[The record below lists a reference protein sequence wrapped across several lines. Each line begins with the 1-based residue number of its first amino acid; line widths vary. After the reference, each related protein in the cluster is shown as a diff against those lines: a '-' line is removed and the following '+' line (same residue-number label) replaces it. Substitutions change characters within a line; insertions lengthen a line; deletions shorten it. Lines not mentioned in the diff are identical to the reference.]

1 MAQSLF
7 FKLYSSFCWR
17 HFGDWPASHGCE
29 RFLGLCSYSFQTD
42 PLLQRLIRCLWWCE
56 DMRSVQCFISLGLLH
71 PCSWPCC
78 PCFHSFW
85 HWALL
90 RLFDCQSIYMKM
102 WNWDFYV
109 FDSRDMLL
117 WGVALKIPSSSTQ
130 SLIALLSRY
139 LKLSSW
145 FSCFDPANLQRR
157 TTQLADFWRNHQS
170 QTCTVFGSILISL
183 AWTVHNR
190 SQNCAV
196 LRRLVILDYD
206 LWLHRWP
213 ASGWLQIWWSAMSTL
228 GSPAL
233 SESKVHMLTSLT
245 PKSLDAF
252 QWMWGWSRM
261 IWLRYPL
268 VNDEPMIWWHY
279 QATAMMGPPLVV
291 AGFVWKLIA
300 WGEGMLESAAGLSRI
315 KPKWHVT
322 WQEIGRL
329 FIWAATM
336 FL

>member
-1 MAQSLF
+1 
-7 FKLYSSFCWR
+7 
-17 HFGDWPASHGCE
+17 
-29 RFLGLCSYSFQTD
+29 
-42 PLLQRLIRCLWWCE
+42 
-56 DMRSVQCFISLGLLH
+56 
-71 PCSWPCC
+71 
-78 PCFHSFW
+78 
-85 HWALL
+85 
-90 RLFDCQSIYMKM
+90 M

-109 FDSRDMLL
+109 FDSRDYPLKKFCHICTDQLMLL
-117 WGVALKIPSSSTQ
+117 WGVALKIPSSSIQ

-228 GSPAL
+228 GSPTL

-291 AGFVWKLIA
+291 AGFVWKLIT
-300 WGEGMLESAAGLSRI
+300 WGEGMLESARGLLRT
-315 KPKWHVT
+315 KVACYMARNRQT
-322 WQEIGRL
+322 WGTAIQLARWDNTGECSMDFFFEENQVASPCLTLCCILLYCLESFVDLMKTDLSPCPQRCWYRHIANNMQNASISL
-329 FIWAATM
+329 FSMWRVFGSDRHGM
-336 FL
+336 